1 LPVQVSSATGFTSA
15 LLNSGEMQ
23 NKGVELD
30 LNVTPVNNSA
40 GLRWDIGATFA
51 YNQNKVLSLYPGID
65 NFLLNANT
73 QQYVVKG
80 AAFPQIK
87 VTDWK
92 RDPQGRIIV
101 DKISGFPTVNDSLS
115 TYGTPNPP
123 YIIGLHTSVSYKG
136 LTLSILA
143 EGRFGAVIYNSI
155 GNALDFTGVS
165 WYSTQSGRQPFV
177 IPNSSY
183 SDGTGKYVANTDVVV
198 RNGNN
203 DFWASL
209 WNNTE
214 STYINSADF
223 WKIREVSLSYTFPKN
238 IFGNNSF
245 IKQLSVALVGRNLFT
260 FKAKENVWTD
270 PEFANTT
277 GNGIG
282 TTDINQN
289 PPTRIFGAN
298 VNITF

>member
-1 LPVQVSSATGFTSA
+1 
-15 LLNSGEMQ
+15 M
-23 NKGVELD
+23 
-30 LNVTPVNNSA
+30 
-40 GLRWDIGATFA
+40 
-51 YNQNKVLSLYPGID
+51 
-65 NFLLNANT
+65 
-73 QQYVVKG
+73 
-80 AAFPQIK
+80 
-87 VTDWK
+87 
-92 RDPQGRIIV
+92 
-101 DKISGFPTVNDSLS
+101 
-115 TYGTPNPP
+115 
-123 YIIGLHTSVSYKG
+123 HTSVSYKG

-143 EGRFGAVIYNSI
+143 EGRFGAVIYNSN
-155 GNALDFTGVS
+155 GTNLDFTGVS

-183 SDGTGKYVANTDVVV
+183 SDGTGKYVANTNVVV

-209 WNNTE
+209 WNNTG

-238 IFGNNSF
+238 ILGNNSF

-277 GNGIG
+277 LNGIG

>member
-1 LPVQVSSATGFTSA
+1 V
-15 LLNSGEMQ
+15 
-23 NKGVELD
+23 
-30 LNVTPVNNSA
+30 
-40 GLRWDIGATFA
+40 
-51 YNQNKVLSLYPGID
+51 SLYPGID
-65 NFLLNANT
+65 NFLLSG

-80 AAFPQIK
+80 EAFPQIK

-101 DKISGFPTVNDSLS
+101 DKNSGFPTVNDSLS

-123 YIIGLHTSVSYKG
+123 YSLGFHTSISYKG
-136 LTLSILA
+136 FTLYALA
-143 EGRFGAVIYNSI
+143 EGRFGGIIYNSI

-183 SDGTGKYVANTDVVV
+183 LDASGKYVANTDVVV

-209 WNNTE
+209 WNNTG

-223 WKIREVSLSYTFPKN
+223 WKLREVSLSYTFPKG

-245 IKQLSVALVGRNLFT
+245 IKQLSVALVGRNLIT
-260 FKAKENVWTD
+260 IKAKENVWTD
-270 PEFANTT
+270 PEFSNTT